1 MTISLHI
8 EDESAL
14 DDLNSYEKW
23 HRPERCSVKPS
34 VRKGLCRS
42 MRHTASTITSS
53 YTGSKKRV
61 VKSNYRF
68 AA

>member
-1 MTISLHI
+1 MTISLYVDDDI
-8 EDESAL
+8 AL
-14 DDLNSYEKW
+14 DDLASYEKW

-42 MRHTASTITSS
+42 MRQTASTISS
-53 YTGSKKRV
+53 AYTGTKKRV
-61 VKSNYRF
+61 TKTNYRF